1 MRPSGNSRR
10 GPTTATSGRVIR
22 KSAIRPTAWGL
33 TVTSGFSKSTN
44 RPWHR
49 SRPTLLARPKP
60 RLRCCARTIAFG
72 NSLATAAAE
81 PSVDALSTTTA
92 STGTSACPKKASR
105 HLSSSGFTL
114 KLTIRAGT
122 SGFSAGMVLVII
134 QRLTAPVVLAAV
146 DRIRGIVLSVGRLD
160 LRERLAQVRRSRLVR
175 QNLIL
180 FVGGLVAGIGGFVY
194 HAIAGRVLG
203 PATYGEVAFLIA
215 VYAVGTAPA
224 LILIVVLA
232 RYTATLAA
240 RGAEGISSLLTRT
253 IRLVAIPCLVAILLT
268 TLLARP
274 LANFEHLGSTIP
286 ILILGFSIAL
296 VWQVAIPRGILQG
309 LQRFTALSL
318 NLSLELVVRTAAVV
332 ALLAAN
338 YAVSGAMAAVLLGL
352 VFAFVLGLIALRD
365 HLGRSKTRVH
375 LRVMA
380 GFSLTAAAGII
391 GVQIL
396 YNQDV
401 ILAEHYLS
409 SHAGGIYGGLNKI
422 GTILYFLTLLG
433 AGALLVFG
441 LVPGL
446 VVGVLFG
453 PSFSDAVP
461 YVFAVGVIGLALSLN
476 NLLVQFF
483 MAVHDRVFLPIL
495 GLGVIAEGVAIFLF
509 HANVGQVVG
518 DVVVTLLVLL
528 VLLAVRCY
536 LLLPTLRASSL
547 GEPEP
552 KPVLG

>member
-1 MRPSGNSRR
+1 M
-10 GPTTATSGRVIR
+10 
-22 KSAIRPTAWGL
+22 
-33 TVTSGFSKSTN
+33 
-44 RPWHR
+44 
-49 SRPTLLARPKP
+49 
-60 RLRCCARTIAFG
+60 
-72 NSLATAAAE
+72 
-81 PSVDALSTTTA
+81 
-92 STGTSACPKKASR
+92 
-105 HLSSSGFTL
+105 
-114 KLTIRAGT
+114 
-122 SGFSAGMVLVII
+122 LVII

-253 IRLVAIPCLVAILLT
+253 IRLVAIPCLVAILFT

-286 ILILGFSIAL
+286 VLILGFSIAL
-296 VWQVAIPRGILQG
+296 IWQVAIPRGILQG

-365 HLGRSKTRVH
+365 HLGRAKTRVH

-422 GTILYFLTLLG
+422 GTILYFLTLSVSQVLFPRVVEAVAREEHPGRILLYSAGLLTLLG
-433 AGALLVFG
+433 AGALFVFG
-441 LVPGL
+441 VVPGL

-483 MAVHDRVFLPIL
+483 MAVHDRLFLPIL

-518 DVVVTLLVLL
+518 DVVSTLLVLL

-552 KPVLG
+552 KPALG